1 MMFLRFY
8 RCGWRTQVGRLFS
21 MTLMSAFV
29 LMPALGLS
37 GCKHVDT
44 AEDVSHKAELSE
56 ATKARKN
63 DEDTPKHEKVP
74 GDSLFMSSE
83 AQEIS
88 SHLDR

>member
-1 MMFLRFY
+1 MFLRFY
-8 RCGWRTQVGRLFS
+8 RCGKRTPIGRLFS

-29 LMPALGLS
+29 LMSAFGLS
-37 GCKHVDT
+37 GCKNVDT
-44 AEDVSHKAELSE
+44 AEDISHKAELSE
-56 ATKARKN
+56 AAKARKN

-74 GDSLFMSSE
+74 GDSFLMSSE